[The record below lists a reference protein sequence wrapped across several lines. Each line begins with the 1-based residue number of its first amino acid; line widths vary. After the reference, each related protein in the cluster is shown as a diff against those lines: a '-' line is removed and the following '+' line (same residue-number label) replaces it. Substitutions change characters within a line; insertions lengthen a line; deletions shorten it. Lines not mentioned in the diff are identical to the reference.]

1 MAHRK
6 GSKNL
11 TILSGTFSQID
22 AAHKLLQ
29 FHITGK
35 GRKGNFHNGGSSAR
49 KQSFE
54 VQAQFM
60 NLLTRLHE
68 TNLHNIEHDFGVKIV
83 WGENASQV
91 RIFPKKTSDEQ
102 NRFQKGCDAFIDL
115 YQKFVPN
122 VRREEVEI
130 PNETSEALV
139 REAVSFIQSENP
151 VIVEKVNNNLVVYAE
166 KSLISISVNVLKEK
180 LGLAKD
186 GSSRK
191 TRRGHGNKSRDAH
204 EDDETQQ
211 EGQFKSPKRLNQIL
225 NNGVHFSLY
234 QGDLTDERVD
244 AIVNA
249 ANEWLQHGAGVAG
262 AIVSKGGREIQEE
275 SYWITNQQ
283 GPLKVGEAVY
293 TSGGSLPCR
302 KVIHTVGPRW
312 KEHGREKSI
321 SLLHQACMKSLLL
334 AAQLE
339 LSSIALTAISSGI
352 FGMPKD
358 ICAQV
363 MFNAMEEFSSS
374 RDAEFSTLR
383 DVRIVIIDQPTI
395 SVFHEEFV
403 KRYHSQ
409 ETLPGAV
416 AKEERPPDRER
427 KTSLTTNTK
436 NDHFQFECHGPFHSV
451 DQTKNNAEN
460 LSYGKREQNEKV
472 ELSGKGD
479 DRDEKNIDQSAVPD
493 TQVSPS
499 NRASENVKE
508 ADLPTSVKK
517 TKGEENGTMH
527 APNDN
532 DSAPVES
539 FSKAFTLTA
548 TKLPFGRGRGKLAI
562 TFPGKETSIPS
573 ESMHLQENTADAAE
587 KGTDVISKTATT
599 TTSPPGLTV
608 TKEGKKLASHLGVRV
623 KDNGKPEGE
632 LPEDVNEAEQT
643 DPSNTYVQ
651 EDSQSNKQNIGGV
664 DVDEEPKTKTT
675 TDQKTSS
682 QSNASK
688 DNACGDNLPPGEQAV
703 CTDMEAPLEGSASDE
718 STKHRTV
725 KNTENVMPE
734 RDESK
739 EMQTHVHKEDV
750 PGSVSNT
757 RNDGVM
763 SPQDPLVSGNTTK
776 EIQAEIE
783 HSAQHASITSCPKL
797 SSGYLTLPQSVN
809 VVNGEARGE
818 TKDVERKTSQTSST
832 GTQLQHFS
840 FAQLVMFCL
849 LLVNI

>member
-1 MAHRK
+1 
-6 GSKNL
+6 
-11 TILSGTFSQID
+11 
-22 AAHKLLQ
+22 
-29 FHITGK
+29 
-35 GRKGNFHNGGSSAR
+35 
-49 KQSFE
+49 
-54 VQAQFM
+54 
-60 NLLTRLHE
+60 
-68 TNLHNIEHDFGVKIV
+68 
-83 WGENASQV
+83 
-91 RIFPKKTSDEQ
+91 
-102 NRFQKGCDAFIDL
+102 
-115 YQKFVPN
+115 
-122 VRREEVEI
+122 
-130 PNETSEALV
+130 
-139 REAVSFIQSENP
+139 
-151 VIVEKVNNNLVVYAE
+151 
-166 KSLISISVNVLKEK
+166 
-180 LGLAKD
+180 
-186 GSSRK
+186 
-191 TRRGHGNKSRDAH
+191 
-204 EDDETQQ
+204 
-211 EGQFKSPKRLNQIL
+211 
-225 NNGVHFSLY
+225 
-234 QGDLTDERVD
+234 
-244 AIVNA
+244 
-249 ANEWLQHGAGVAG
+249 
-262 AIVSKGGREIQEE
+262 
-275 SYWITNQQ
+275 
-283 GPLKVGEAVY
+283 
-293 TSGGSLPCR
+293 
-302 KVIHTVGPRW
+302 
-312 KEHGREKSI
+312 
-321 SLLHQACMKSLLL
+321 MKSLLL

-479 DRDEKNIDQSAVPD
+479 DRDEKNSDQSAVPD

-548 TKLPFGRGRGKLAI
+548 TKLPIGRGRGKLAI

-587 KGTDVISKTATT
+587 KGTDIISKTATT

-818 TKDVERKTSQTSST
+818 TKDVESKTSQTSST
-832 GTQLQHFS
+832 DPSPPNETHRSDLSSKPQCLMCMNLNKEPVYPSQCGRDHYYCKS
-840 FAQLVMFCL
+840 CVKCL
-849 LLVNI
+849 LEKTMICPQCEKEGFSQGNQPVGYMSWTTVKTCSLPGYEHCDVIVISFNFKDGIQGPEHPSPGQPYSGLLITAYLPCNKDGQQVCRLLKQAFEARLMFTIGKSPATGEENKIVFNGIELKTSQSGGPANYGYPDPSYLDRVKIQLAEKGIK